1 MTQVTMMVT
10 LDHSPRARHLG
21 VQSQRA
27 LGSIAANEA
36 SGGDG
41 ISGELFQILK
51 NDAVKVLHS
60 ICQQIWKTQQWLPDW
75 KRSVSQR
82 KSMSKNVQATS
93 QLHSFHMLAR

>member
-51 NDAVKVLHS
+51 DDPVKV
-60 ICQQIWKTQQWLPDW
+60 IYAVCQQIWKTQQWSGLE
-75 KRSVSQR
+75 
-82 KSMSKNVQATS
+82 NVF
-93 QLHSFHMLAR
+93 SFQS